1 MRGEMFEDRLWDLE
15 FKIKR
20 SDQRIA
26 ELESTLRWLQDA
38 VSGEQDE
45 VISAVL
51 RGTSLETAIEESE
64 YEE

>member
-1 MRGEMFEDRLWDLE
+1 MSKEQ
-15 FKIKR
+15 
-20 SDQRIA
+20 DQRIA

-51 RGTSLETAIEESE
+51 RGETLKTAIKEAE
-64 YEE
+64 YEG